1 MEYYFLINERLKKL
15 CKMVN
20 ESFSKSPK
28 PAYFEHTLRVANY
41 CYQIGLIEG
50 VNLDIII
57 AAVLIHD
64 IGRVTKPSFSEH
76 VIGTKEEG
84 PKILL
89 SAGYKDNEVEEIIN
103 IAVSHHPSK
112 EVLLSNIY
120 EQILFDADNLESV
133 GVFGILRW
141 YVNISSSLDNVI
153 KDANMYINNFNISN
167 RKNFFYTKYAKEKG
181 EHLIKEGIDYAY
193 KVIAFCE
200 ASIKQDDKLMPIG
213 IGDKK
218 GA

>member
-15 CKMVN
+15 CKMVS
-20 ESFSKSPK
+20 EAFSKSPK

-50 VNLDIII
+50 VNLDIMI
-57 AAVLIHD
+57 AAALIHD
-64 IGRVTKPSFSEH
+64 IGRVTKPSFYEH

-89 SAGYKDNEVEEIIN
+89 SCGYDVKEVDEIMN
-103 IAVSHHPSK
+103 VSASHHPAK

-141 YVNISSSLDNVI
+141 YVNISGTLDNVI
-153 KDANMYINNFNISN
+153 SDANMYIDNFTVNN
-167 RKNFFYTKYAKEKG
+167 RENFFYTKYARAKG

-213 IGDKK
+213 IDDKK
-218 GA
+218 